1 MDSKMVDFNDGASSP
16 PGGADQLTNGNTD
29 SKSLGQPL
37 SDFLLQLEDYTPT
50 IPDAVTANYLQSYGF
65 ETSDPRITR
74 LISLAAQKFIS
85 DVANDA
91 LQHCKTRGASQN
103 TKPTKGKDRRYTL
116 TMEDLT
122 PALAD
127 YGITVKKPNYFIKA
141 SELLRLLQLKTSSG
155 NVLLISETCR
165 VVICLDLA
173 AARLGLSCDKRDV
186 IKLSGVKKQL
196 YLSSYRT
203 VEKLLG
209 LDEVTSTKDL
219 CVLLGVSEASLLA
232 QSIIDSYVAEKSGR
246 PDLTHPMYPSIA
258 VFAACKHLKLKV
270 ERQKLLEQS
279 CLKKSA
285 FDTLAAEL
293 MKMAEKVA
301 PQTKRIAK
309 KRTHALMDIME
320 NQIKEAEKK
329 AMKALQATEE
339 ESQEHPEDYE
349 DWKKRIISE
358 ST

>member
-1 MDSKMVDFNDGASSP
+1 MSCGDLPRSGCSKTWYMVHEA
-16 PGGADQLTNGNTD
+16 ALLHCLTPCLGQAHI
-29 SKSLGQPL
+29 SLGVLGDEPQ
-37 SDFLLQLEDYTPT
+37 
-50 IPDAVTANYLQSYGF
+50 
-65 ETSDPRITR
+65 
-74 LISLAAQKFIS
+74 
-85 DVANDA
+85 
-91 LQHCKTRGASQN
+91 
-103 TKPTKGKDRRYTL
+103 
-116 TMEDLT
+116 
-122 PALAD
+122 
-127 YGITVKKPNYFIKA
+127 
-141 SELLRLLQLKTSSG
+141 G
-155 NVLLISETCR
+155 N
-165 VVICLDLA
+165 
-173 AARLGLSCDKRDV
+173 RDV

-232 QSIIDSYVAEKSGR
+232 QSIIDSHVAEKSGR

-270 ERQKLLEQS
+270 DRQKLLEQS

-301 PQTKRIAK
+301 PQTKRMAK

-320 NQIKEAEKK
+320 NQIKAQRSTKVVGRAVQLLPPFMETEFEMSNGGRRGMENRCAWTAVCLEFAE
-329 AMKALQATEE
+329 
-339 ESQEHPEDYE
+339 S
-349 DWKKRIISE
+349 
-358 ST
+358 

>member
-1 MDSKMVDFNDGASSP
+1 MGIDSIYQEV
-16 PGGADQLTNGNTD
+16 
-29 SKSLGQPL
+29 
-37 SDFLLQLEDYTPT
+37 Y
-50 IPDAVTANYLQSYGF
+50 AVGYN
-65 ETSDPRITR
+65 ET
-74 LISLAAQKFIS
+74 
-85 DVANDA
+85 
-91 LQHCKTRGASQN
+91 
-103 TKPTKGKDRRYTL
+103 
-116 TMEDLT
+116 
-122 PALAD
+122 
-127 YGITVKKPNYFIKA
+127 KKIMFFRKA

-219 CVLLGVSEASLLA
+219 CVLLGVSEASFLA
-232 QSIIDSYVAEKSGR
+232 QSIIDSHVAEKSGR
-246 PDLTHPMYPSIA
+246 PDLTHPMYPSTA

-270 ERQKLLEQS
+270 DKQKLLEQS

-309 KRTHALMDIME
+309 KRTHVLMDIME

-329 AMKALQATEE
+329 SMKALQATEE
-339 ESQEHPEDYE
+339 ESQENPEDYE

>member
-1 MDSKMVDFNDGASSP
+1 MWLM
-16 PGGADQLTNGNTD
+16 L
-29 SKSLGQPL
+29 
-37 SDFLLQLEDYTPT
+37 
-50 IPDAVTANYLQSYGF
+50 
-65 ETSDPRITR
+65 PR
-74 LISLAAQKFIS
+74 
-85 DVANDA
+85 
-91 LQHCKTRGASQN
+91 
-103 TKPTKGKDRRYTL
+103 
-116 TMEDLT
+116 
-122 PALAD
+122 
-127 YGITVKKPNYFIKA
+127 KA

-173 AARLGLSCDKRDV
+173 AARLGVLCDKRDV

-232 QSIIDSYVAEKSGR
+232 QSIIDR
-246 PDLTHPMYPSIA
+246 
-258 VFAACKHLKLKV
+258 HLKLKV
-270 ERQKLLEQS
+270 DRQKLLEQS

-301 PQTKRIAK
+301 PQTKRMAK

-329 AMKALQATEE
+329 SMKALQATEE
-339 ESQEHPEDYE
+339 ESQEYPEDYE
-349 DWKKRIISE
+349 DWKNRIISE